1 MVCEPSSNEITNGD
15 EYNIM
20 VAYQAKDGYN
30 GPEQRLAFSV
40 GVHAF
45 TLNEKQEIYHVDV
58 ENYLAAGNWEVYTT
72 VIANGD
78 ISEFS
83 NGEITFQRA
92 DGNYAALAYDVT
104 ISEYM
109 TVDLHSPKE
118 YTVNDDD
125 LQEYFSHPVNITFK
139 YSKPGSSEI
148 ITISCYS
155 NYLFSIS
162 N

>member
-1 MVCEPSSNEITNGD
+1 M
-15 EYNIM
+15 
-20 VAYQAKDGYN
+20 
-30 GPEQRLAFSV
+30 
-40 GVHAF
+40 
-45 TLNEKQEIYHVDV
+45 DV
-58 ENYLAAGNWEVYTT
+58 ENYLTAGNWEVYTT

-83 NGEITFQRA
+83 NGEIIFQRA

-109 TVDLHSPKE
+109 TIDLHSPKE
-118 YTVNDDD
+118 YTVNEDD

-139 YSKPGSSEI
+139 YSKPGSNEI
-148 ITISCYS
+148 ITLNCYS